1 MEDSNILGEDL
12 PLPPAR
18 LFERLAQ
25 LPGYTWDQSIE
36 PFHSTYNHWHVF
48 GLRHSLESDASTPA
62 ATSSGPSSLARQS
75 PRTESRPPFR
85 HHWRSSLSESS
96 SEISLSRADH
106 EPIWI
111 PVIARVSS
119 HVVRLEREFHML
131 RSIVQTSDP
140 DCNHTVRPIDLIRLP
155 RDAGDAGPLLVAIF
169 ESPGPNMLR
178 EFVAF
183 GPAWFAMGSKSD
195 SNDSTPGEQVSLS
208 MFLDF
213 AIGACDCLELLHYGL
228 KTVHG
233 EIRGDA
239 FHFNPE
245 TGSVKLTHTGNGA
258 RSFDNILSEGWSTL
272 LKELGV
278 KNKLQFIAPEQTG
291 RMPTEPDSR
300 TDIYALGVLFWTM
313 LVGKPAFTGSD
324 PVEVVQNVLGK
335 KLPPVSAKRMDVPD
349 AVSAVIQKMTQKA
362 VNERYHTIS
371 SVKRDL
377 AQISQLLGDGD
388 SEALKDF
395 QIAQRDVSS
404 FFTLPSRM
412 FGRRE
417 EYDKI
422 ISVVDKVYRRQQ
434 SAYAKAT
441 AQPSSGLASNSSVSD
456 SRVDSFEIAS
466 ASSESGSFNLASK
479 SNPLN
484 SGHHNLGR
492 VSTHESLHSTESS
505 LSTQRPGHGPKQAK
519 SPVDSRSS
527 WENVDRDSH
536 MSANTSTHSDPLGPM
551 SRHKPTHKLRR
562 AGKCEVITISGAA
575 GLGKTDLLNR
585 VQPAI
590 RKLGYIAIAR
600 LDRARRVP
608 FEPFAKILASLL
620 RQIFSERDVTTDY
633 HNNVRMALRP
643 MWPTLHR
650 VLELPEQLMSSGGND
665 KQVSPR
671 LSAAQHIF
679 KDVSTKGEP
688 SKRIAIPRLDHG
700 QSSVD
705 FFLSNAALKNMRLT
719 ETFLEILKTLS
730 QFKLICVCLDDL
742 HYADDETLDLV
753 MHIMK
758 AKIPCVL
765 MLTSRKS
772 ELQSE
777 AIKSLFDEDNP
788 AVTSVVLK
796 PLGEEEIM
804 QIVAATMHQDPNPV
818 LTPLAA
824 VVQEKSVGNPFYVR
838 MMLET
843 CYSKNCIWYSWK
855 NSVWEFD
862 LDRIFTEFVAPR
874 YGEGLG
880 LGFIARRLQET
891 PPAARSILVWGALL
905 GSPFSFSLVEKL
917 LTSEFLYSSDDDE
930 AVDLTCPQ
938 NAILVRQSEA
948 DVIVG
953 LQYLVQVNFIIP
965 DKTDDEF
972 RFANDRIAQA
982 AASLSEGR
990 NIEKMHFII
999 SQAIMKYYH
1008 DSRSRYAMARHV
1020 ALASR
1025 IIKNRVP
1032 QRLDYRKILWDT
1044 AQTAAQ
1050 SGARPT
1056 ALWYFRHCI
1065 ALLQDDPWDDNN
1077 ADVYYDETLR
1087 LHIAAAEMA
1096 WSQGHNTEALE
1107 LLDRVFEHGKSAVCK
1122 SRAWIVK
1129 AKIYA
1134 QMGNHL
1140 RSMDSLLTCLE
1151 ELGVH
1156 LREFATYDECD
1167 AAYRNL
1173 RDYLEKADLEA
1184 IVRRPV
1190 SKDINMITIGA
1201 VMAEAMAVTYWDD
1214 ALTFYRMA
1222 IEMINL
1228 HLFKGGFVQ
1237 ISIGCSHLAMISFSR
1252 FRDLELAVKLSDHAL
1267 NLLERCPEPWTQ
1279 SRGSIVHNLYVSHLR
1294 VPLTS
1299 TLPALE
1305 ASVEA
1310 SFSMGDPYI
1319 TLVSLSSMAM
1329 TRLFLGHDMAQL
1341 EVFCNESPEDIP
1353 EWTNDTR
1360 GGATLLSVR
1369 QVARALQ
1376 GKTSVG
1382 DAETALSDEH
1392 HNTQEY
1398 IAFLEHNA
1406 SNADRPRDI
1415 YYGLAMI
1422 PLFVYGHHEK
1432 AVQLG
1437 IEMMET
1443 IPRLWSARVGYVV
1456 YFYLALSLLTLHND
1470 YPARG
1475 YLDGNLKTVLK
1486 YKSEVDFARSA
1497 CDANYGMWSLILEA
1511 LVSEVRN
1518 DHTSA
1523 IQAFEAA
1530 IDHCQIHGWPLEE
1543 ALALELH
1550 GEFLIR
1556 RGAKRAARSVMQDAI
1571 AAWAAISA
1579 VGKSQQLTEKHEWL
1593 LKTATTSRTVDAG
1606 CQTVDSLLGINRS
1619 TEPEHMG
1626 VAQDME
1632 EEDRKQRWIEQ
1643 NGVATGERS
1652 LDISGVGLDIID
1664 LSSILES
1671 SQVMSSELQIDKLLA
1686 KMIEIVLESCNG
1698 SDFAVIATNFD
1709 NNFTVAAAGDL
1720 EKGQRSFVDGLPFSE
1735 IGDKMAQQI
1744 SHYVM
1749 RTREEVLVHNVLE
1762 DERFSNVNEAYQN
1775 RYPLGRS
1782 VIALP
1787 IMQGEHLLGVIHIE
1801 GKPNSFTQRNLVVL
1815 HLLCNQIGISL
1826 SNALLFREVRKV
1838 SATNASMVEAQKRAL
1853 AQAREA
1859 EQKAKVAEA
1868 EAKHNVKLK
1877 EDAAKAKSI
1886 FLANISHDLRTPMNG
1901 VIGLSEL
1908 LKGTKLNREQ
1918 DEYVESI
1925 RVCADTLLTLI
1936 NDILDFSKLEAGKM
1950 KISTVPLNI
1959 KETISEVVRALRYT
1973 HRDRG
1978 LETIEDLD
1986 KVPPD
1991 LVVFGDPVRLHQIFM
2006 NLLSNSYKFT
2016 PKGSVTV
2023 AARVTREGKGRVR
2036 LECAVT
2042 DTGIGIPEEQKSRLF
2057 RPFSQADS
2065 STARSYGGS
2074 GLGLSICKAI
2084 IEDVLGG
2091 AIWLDSTPGKGTTV
2105 TFHLSFNKVKDPAAK
2120 APWAK
2125 KGDKD
2130 KNKTTPVPTARDLTM
2145 IPRDQIR
2152 VCIAEDNPINQK
2164 IAVKFVTGLN
2174 LQCEAY
2180 SDGRQAV
2187 EALRTRSREGNPFH
2201 VVLMDVQM
2209 PTLDGYNATREIR
2222 RDPDP
2227 NVNEVLVIAMTASAI
2242 EGDREKC
2249 LDAGMNNYLP
2259 KPVRST
2265 VLSDMLDQYLAP
2277 VPTYTKTRLAIRDRG
2292 SISNESGTPNS
2303 SSSGSDNQVI
2313 ALTPDEKKPEQ
2324 KEDSHTQ

>member
-377 AQISQLLGDGD
+377 AQISKLLGDGD

-422 ISVVDKVYRRQQ
+422 ISVVDKVYKRQQ

-456 SRVDSFEIAS
+456 SRVDSFEVAS

-484 SGHHNLGR
+484 NGHHNLGR

-650 VLELPEQLMSSGGND
+650 VLELPEQLMSSGGDD

-972 RFANDRIAQA
+972 RYV
-982 AASLSEGR
+982 
-990 NIEKMHFII
+990 FI
-999 SQAIMKYYH
+999 
-1008 DSRSRYAMARHV
+1008 
-1020 ALASR
+1020 
-1025 IIKNRVP
+1025 
-1032 QRLDYRKILWDT
+1032 
-1044 AQTAAQ
+1044 
-1050 SGARPT
+1050 
-1056 ALWYFRHCI
+1056 
-1065 ALLQDDPWDDNN
+1065 
-1077 ADVYYDETLR
+1077 
-1087 LHIAAAEMA
+1087 
-1096 WSQGHNTEALE
+1096 
-1107 LLDRVFEHGKSAVCK
+1107 
-1122 SRAWIVK
+1122 
-1129 AKIYA
+1129 
-1134 QMGNHL
+1134 
-1140 RSMDSLLTCLE
+1140 
-1151 ELGVH
+1151 
-1156 LREFATYDECD
+1156 
-1167 AAYRNL
+1167 
-1173 RDYLEKADLEA
+1173 
-1184 IVRRPV
+1184 
-1190 SKDINMITIGA
+1190 
-1201 VMAEAMAVTYWDD
+1201 
-1214 ALTFYRMA
+1214 
-1222 IEMINL
+1222 
-1228 HLFKGGFVQ
+1228 LFG
-1237 ISIGCSHLAMISFSR
+1237 SH
-1252 FRDLELAVKLSDHAL
+1252 
-1267 NLLERCPEPWTQ
+1267 
-1279 SRGSIVHNLYVSHLR
+1279 
-1294 VPLTS
+1294 
-1299 TLPALE
+1299 
-1305 ASVEA
+1305 
-1310 SFSMGDPYI
+1310 
-1319 TLVSLSSMAM
+1319 
-1329 TRLFLGHDMAQL
+1329 
-1341 EVFCNESPEDIP
+1341 
-1353 EWTNDTR
+1353 
-1360 GGATLLSVR
+1360 
-1369 QVARALQ
+1369 
-1376 GKTSVG
+1376 
-1382 DAETALSDEH
+1382 
-1392 HNTQEY
+1392 
-1398 IAFLEHNA
+1398 
-1406 SNADRPRDI
+1406 
-1415 YYGLAMI
+1415 
-1422 PLFVYGHHEK
+1422 
-1432 AVQLG
+1432 
-1437 IEMMET
+1437 
-1443 IPRLWSARVGYVV
+1443 
-1456 YFYLALSLLTLHND
+1456 
-1470 YPARG
+1470 
-1475 YLDGNLKTVLK
+1475 
-1486 YKSEVDFARSA
+1486 
-1497 CDANYGMWSLILEA
+1497 
-1511 LVSEVRN
+1511 
-1518 DHTSA
+1518 
-1523 IQAFEAA
+1523 
-1530 IDHCQIHGWPLEE
+1530 
-1543 ALALELH
+1543 
-1550 GEFLIR
+1550 
-1556 RGAKRAARSVMQDAI
+1556 
-1571 AAWAAISA
+1571 
-1579 VGKSQQLTEKHEWL
+1579 
-1593 LKTATTSRTVDAG
+1593 
-1606 CQTVDSLLGINRS
+1606 
-1619 TEPEHMG
+1619 
-1626 VAQDME
+1626 
-1632 EEDRKQRWIEQ
+1632 
-1643 NGVATGERS
+1643 
-1652 LDISGVGLDIID
+1652 
-1664 LSSILES
+1664 
-1671 SQVMSSELQIDKLLA
+1671 
-1686 KMIEIVLESCNG
+1686 SC
-1698 SDFAVIATNFD
+1698 
-1709 NNFTVAAAGDL
+1709 
-1720 EKGQRSFVDGLPFSE
+1720 
-1735 IGDKMAQQI
+1735 
-1744 SHYVM
+1744 
-1749 RTREEVLVHNVLE
+1749 
-1762 DERFSNVNEAYQN
+1762 
-1775 RYPLGRS
+1775 
-1782 VIALP
+1782 
-1787 IMQGEHLLGVIHIE
+1787 
-1801 GKPNSFTQRNLVVL
+1801 
-1815 HLLCNQIGISL
+1815 
-1826 SNALLFREVRKV
+1826 
-1838 SATNASMVEAQKRAL
+1838 
-1853 AQAREA
+1853 
-1859 EQKAKVAEA
+1859 
-1868 EAKHNVKLK
+1868 
-1877 EDAAKAKSI
+1877 
-1886 FLANISHDLRTPMNG
+1886 
-1901 VIGLSEL
+1901 
-1908 LKGTKLNREQ
+1908 
-1918 DEYVESI
+1918 
-1925 RVCADTLLTLI
+1925 TLLT
-1936 NDILDFSKLEAGKM
+1936 
-1950 KISTVPLNI
+1950 
-1959 KETISEVVRALRYT
+1959 
-1973 HRDRG
+1973 
-1978 LETIEDLD
+1978 
-1986 KVPPD
+1986 
-1991 LVVFGDPVRLHQIFM
+1991 
-2006 NLLSNSYKFT
+2006 
-2016 PKGSVTV
+2016 
-2023 AARVTREGKGRVR
+2023 
-2036 LECAVT
+2036 
-2042 DTGIGIPEEQKSRLF
+2042 
-2057 RPFSQADS
+2057 
-2065 STARSYGGS
+2065 
-2074 GLGLSICKAI
+2074 
-2084 IEDVLGG
+2084 
-2091 AIWLDSTPGKGTTV
+2091 
-2105 TFHLSFNKVKDPAAK
+2105 
-2120 APWAK
+2120 
-2125 KGDKD
+2125 
-2130 KNKTTPVPTARDLTM
+2130 
-2145 IPRDQIR
+2145 
-2152 VCIAEDNPINQK
+2152 
-2164 IAVKFVTGLN
+2164 
-2174 LQCEAY
+2174 
-2180 SDGRQAV
+2180 
-2187 EALRTRSREGNPFH
+2187 
-2201 VVLMDVQM
+2201 
-2209 PTLDGYNATREIR
+2209 
-2222 RDPDP
+2222 
-2227 NVNEVLVIAMTASAI
+2227 VNT
-2242 EGDREKC
+2242 
-2249 LDAGMNNYLP
+2249 
-2259 KPVRST
+2259 
-2265 VLSDMLDQYLAP
+2265 
-2277 VPTYTKTRLAIRDRG
+2277 
-2292 SISNESGTPNS
+2292 
-2303 SSSGSDNQVI
+2303 
-2313 ALTPDEKKPEQ
+2313 
-2324 KEDSHTQ
+2324 